1 MPDKSLKQRIEDS
14 VLILDG
20 AMGTQLFAH
29 GIESGRCNDYLNI
42 EEPDIVKKVHQS
54 YIDAGSQAII
64 TNTFGA
70 NKFALARHSL
80 SDEMSRIN
88 LEGAKIARQVALDS
102 VYVLGDIGP
111 CGDFIKPL
119 GNIDPEELF
128 ESVTVQAK
136 SLAQGGA
143 DGYIIETMTA
153 LDEIETAIDAVKQVS
168 DLPVFVSLAYDLAG
182 SMPRTMMGTDTAT
195 AVSKLCGKGISAIG
209 YNCGTLDMHSY
220 LDLTAEYAK
229 AVKDYDVKI
238 LAEPNAGKPE
248 LVGSQAVYSLGA
260 KEFADSVS
268 DIVQAGAG
276 IIGGCCGTSPDHIR
290 AVADRIKFT

>member
-1 MPDKSLKQRIEDS
+1 LKQRLEDS

-54 YIDAGSQAII
+54 YIQAGSQAII

-70 NKFALARHSL
+70 NKFALARHNL
-80 SDEMSRIN
+80 ADKLSRIN
-88 LEGAKIARQVALDS
+88 EQGAKIARDAALEN

-119 GNIDPEELF
+119 GNIDPDELT
-128 ESVTVQAK
+128 ESITAQA
-136 SLAQGGA
+136 SALAQGGV

-153 LDEIETAIDAVKQVS
+153 IDEIETAVDAVKKVS
-168 DLPVFVSLAYDLAG
+168 SLPVFVSLAYDLAG
-182 SMPRTMMGTDTAT
+182 SMPRTMMGVGAKD
-195 AVSKLCGKGISAIG
+195 AVSKLCDKGITAIG
-209 YNCGTLDMHSY
+209 YNCGTLDMHCY
-220 LDLTAEYAK
+220 VDLTAEYVK
-229 AVKDYDVKI
+229 AVNDYDVKV

-260 KEFADSVS
+260 KEFADSVA
-268 DIVQAGAG
+268 DIAQAGAG
-276 IIGGCCGTSPDHIR
+276 IIGGCCGTSPEHIR
-290 AVADRIKFT
+290 VMAERLGPV